1 MQALAGYIMHSRN
14 RAILIAGIA
23 SAVPMLFWLGAAV
36 AALVLL
42 RRGAAQAAP
51 VMLAA
56 LVPAGIW
63 SSYTGDPFVPLSV
76 FGTLVLAQVLR
87 QGASWSRVL
96 LVSIAT
102 GLLAAAVLESVF
114 AESMLEMANTIEASL
129 PAMFGELYSQ
139 MGEAEAAHLSAML
152 VPLMAGLTGAG
163 AQLLSLACL
172 TLARY
177 WQAALYN
184 PGGFG
189 REFRSVRLPAW
200 MAGGLLLFMLLAPQ
214 VSAPLAMLVPLCA
227 APLAFAGLSVMHGL
241 LARHRVGLFWTV
253 GLYALLLVFV
263 QLFYP
268 VLVVVALI
276 DSVFDFRGLKAST
289 GKAE

>member
-114 AESMLEMANTIEASL
+114 AESMLEMANTIEAGL

-172 TLARY
+172 VLARY

-200 MAGGLLLFMLLAPQ
+200 MAGGLVLFMLLAPQ
-214 VSAPLAMLVPLCA
+214 ASAPLAMLVPLCA